1 MKESSG
7 IRGFTLIELA
17 MVLFIIALILGGVL
31 TPLSAKLEQDQR
43 RKTQDLLDQA
53 RDSLI
58 GFAMVNGH
66 LPCPDCPNST
76 ITANCGAV
84 QSGLGSSAIDDG
96 IEDGIDSG
104 GSPSNDRTTSPFT
117 SCATKEGNL
126 PWTTLGLSEYDAWS
140 NHFTYRVTESFA
152 DDQDGTGCGT
162 ATAGMSFEICSTG
175 NINVEDGS
183 GNAVAQNLPA
193 LVISFGKNADEPGNP
208 SSSSEKENQ
217 NGDALFIEKDYTNE
231 TGSDQFDDMLMWIP
245 TSTLVYRMVEAEKL
259 P

>member
-1 MKESSG
+1 MKNNSG

-43 RKTQDLLDQA
+43 KKTQDLLEQA

-58 GFAMVNGH
+58 GYALVNGH
-66 LPCPDCPNST
+66 LPCPDCPNGSSGS
-76 ITANCGAV
+76 CSAV
-84 QSGLGSSAIDDG
+84 QSGLGASAINDG
-96 IEDGIDSG
+96 VEDGMSS
-104 GSPSNDRTTSPFT
+104 GSPTNDRTMTPFT
-117 SCATKEGNL
+117 CATKEGNL
-126 PWTTLGLSEYDAWS
+126 PWTTLGLSEYDAWG
-140 NHFTYRVTESFA
+140 NHFTYRVTDSFA

-162 ATAGMSFEICSTG
+162 PTPGMSFEICSTG
-175 NINVEDGS
+175 NINVQDGS
-183 GNAVAQNLPA
+183 GNNVAQNLPA

-208 SSSSEKENQ
+208 TSSSEKENQ
-217 NGDALFIEKDYTNE
+217 NGDALFIQKEYTNE
-231 TGSDQFDDMLMWIP
+231 TGADQFDDMLMWIP